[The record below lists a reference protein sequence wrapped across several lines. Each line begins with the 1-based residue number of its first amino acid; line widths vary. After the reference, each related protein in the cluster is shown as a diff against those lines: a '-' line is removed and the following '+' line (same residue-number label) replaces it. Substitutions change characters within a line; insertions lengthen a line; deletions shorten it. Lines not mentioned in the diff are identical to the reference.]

1 VTTVADARPGDEA
14 AFTELVAPHRAALL
28 AHCYRMTGSLHDA
41 EDALQDTMLRAWKA
55 FDQFEGRS
63 SLRTWLFTVATN
75 ACRRLLERRSRRVLP
90 IDFGPPTD
98 PHGDAAPPLL
108 ESTWVSPFPGADVDD
123 SPAGRYESKESV
135 ELAFVAAL
143 QWLPSR
149 QRAVL
154 LLRDV
159 LAFSA
164 AETATALDTTPASV
178 NSALQRAHKAVEGRL
193 PDRSQQ
199 STLRTL
205 GDDAARDVVMRFVD
219 AWDRHD
225 IDALV
230 ALLAADVELSMPP
243 MPTWFRGVAAV
254 KDFLLRHPFDGVNR
268 WRGVPVDANGQL
280 ACALYRDADGTW
292 TAHSINVLAM
302 RGGQIAGFH
311 AHLDPTLFPA
321 FGLPDVLEPAPG

>member
-1 VTTVADARPGDEA
+1 VTAAAHPGRSDDA

-41 EDALQDTMLRAWKA
+41 EDALQDTLLRAWRA

-75 ACRRLLERRSRRVLP
+75 SCRRLLERRQRRVLP
-90 IDFGPPTD
+90 VDFGPPTD
-98 PHGDAAPPLL
+98 PHGDAGPPLL
-108 ESTWVSPFPGADVDD
+108 ETTWVSPFPGVAAEDT
-123 SPAGRYESKESV
+123 PAARYESKESV

-164 AETATALDTTPASV
+164 QETAEALGSTPASV
-178 NSALQRAHKAVEGRL
+178 NSALQRAHKTLDGRL

-199 STLRTL
+199 ATLRAL
-205 GDDAARDVVMRFVD
+205 GDTGAQEVVTKFVD

-225 IDALV
+225 VDALV
-230 ALLAADVELSMPP
+230 ALLADDVELTMPP
-243 MPTWFRGVAAV
+243 MATWFRGRDAVA
-254 KDFLLRHPFDGVNR
+254 DFLRRRPLAEETR
-268 WRGVPVDANGQL
+268 WRGRPVDANGQL
-280 ACALYRDADGTW
+280 ACALYLDTGGVW
-292 TAHSINVLAM
+292 SAHSINVLSL
-302 RGGQIAGFH
+302 RGREVAGFH
-311 AHLDPTLFPA
+311 AHLDPSLFAA
-321 FGLPDVLEPAPG
+321 FGLPMALS